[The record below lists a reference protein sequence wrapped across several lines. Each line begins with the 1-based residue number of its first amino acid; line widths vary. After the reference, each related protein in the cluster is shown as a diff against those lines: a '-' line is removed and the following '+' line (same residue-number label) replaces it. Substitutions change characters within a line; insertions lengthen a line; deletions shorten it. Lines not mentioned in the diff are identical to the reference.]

1 MSGGLTAFAIARLRT
16 CQVLPCQLHI
26 RGLRSKVD
34 HVHCAEILL
43 VAQGL
48 GSLDPEENLEIGPE
62 FVGATR
68 HPQGPYEPLRGPENG
83 HS

>member
-1 MSGGLTAFAIARLRT
+1 M
-16 CQVLPCQLHI
+16 
-26 RGLRSKVD
+26 
-34 HVHCAEILL
+34 LL
-43 VAQGL
+43 VERIGRLYSIASQYGVLGLQGL
-48 GSLDPEENLEIGPE
+48 GNLDPEESLEIGPE

>member
-1 MSGGLTAFAIARLRT
+1 
-16 CQVLPCQLHI
+16 VLSP
-26 RGLRSKVD
+26 
-34 HVHCAEILL
+34 
-43 VAQGL
+43 QGL

-68 HPQGPYEPLRGPENG
+68 HPQGNYEPLRGPENG

>member
-1 MSGGLTAFAIARLRT
+1 MLS
-16 CQVLPCQLHI
+16 P
-26 RGLRSKVD
+26 
-34 HVHCAEILL
+34 
-43 VAQGL
+43 QGL

-68 HPQGPYEPLRGPENG
+68 HPQGNYEPLRGPENG